1 MLKRFNMEDCNGCAT
16 PCTTK
21 LPEISNESEPDKRI
35 PYEALVGSL
44 LWISL
49 GTRGDICYSVHQLS
63 KYVKCY
69 NNEMWTF
76 GKRVLRYLKQTM
88 NKSLTFSSNPNS
100 TNSELIGYSDSSFA
114 DDKSDR
120 RSTYGYCI
128 YYNQN
133 CISWSSKKMDSVAL
147 STCETEFVSVVK
159 LAQEAIYLQQLI
171 NELFP
176 NSIQHFK
183 IYCDNKSAISLAN
196 NSTDHGRSK
205 HIDIKYHF
213 IRELIKKKT
222 LQLEYIDSENQ
233 TADIFT
239 KGLNREKL
247 NRHRL
252 QLKIEGDDVCLAGGV
267 LSLQDK
273 QLKQDSHFT

>member
-1 MLKRFNMEDCNGCAT
+1 
-16 PCTTK
+16 
-21 LPEISNESEPDKRI
+21 
-35 PYEALVGSL
+35 
-44 LWISL
+44 
-49 GTRGDICYSVHQLS
+49 
-63 KYVKCY
+63 
-69 NNEMWTF
+69 
-76 GKRVLRYLKQTM
+76 VLRYLKETM
-88 NKSLTFSSNPNS
+88 NESLTFSSNSNS

-120 RSTYGYCI
+120 HSTYGYCI

-147 STCETEFVSVVK
+147 STCEAEFVSVVK
-159 LAQEAIYLQQLI
+159 LVQEAIYFQQLI

-183 IYCDNKSAISLAN
+183 SYCDNKSAISLAN

-252 QLKIEGDDVCLAGGV
+252 QLKIEGGV

-273 QLKQDSHFT
+273 QLK

>member
-1 MLKRFNMEDCNGCAT
+1 MKLKTDLLNRFKGKDMKSIHEILGIKIIRDKSSKTLKLCQKEYIERMLKRFNMEDCNGCAT

-69 NNEMWTF
+69 NNEMWTC

-88 NKSLTFSSNPNS
+88 NESLTFSSNPNS

-147 STCETEFVSVVK
+147 SACETEFVSV
-159 LAQEAIYLQQLI
+159 ATSQL
-171 NELFP
+171 L
-176 NSIQHFK
+176 
-183 IYCDNKSAISLAN
+183 
-196 NSTDHGRSK
+196 
-205 HIDIKYHF
+205 
-213 IRELIKKKT
+213 
-222 LQLEYIDSENQ
+222 
-233 TADIFT
+233 
-239 KGLNREKL
+239 
-247 NRHRL
+247 
-252 QLKIEGDDVCLAGGV
+252 V
-267 LSLQDK
+267 
-273 QLKQDSHFT
+273 